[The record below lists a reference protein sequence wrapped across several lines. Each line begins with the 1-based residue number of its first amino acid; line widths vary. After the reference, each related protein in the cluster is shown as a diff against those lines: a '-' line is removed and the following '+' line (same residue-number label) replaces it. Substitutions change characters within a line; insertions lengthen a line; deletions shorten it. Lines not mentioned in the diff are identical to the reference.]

1 MEKNN
6 LKGNAEAVDIC
17 DLRKAT
23 ERTELGLRKQA
34 ENYFSAIDGQ
44 ELTLSSAG
52 NKEVNSTEPPK
63 WSPFGACQQQ
73 LVLPRVE
80 PLAVQRSSKSA
91 PGLCQGPQQVE
102 MDFKIMLDPEN
113 VENKAGLKHPNNETR
128 LPLIAKKKSAPV
140 CSQKTGKDPTASSP
154 WALPAFVSLGSP
166 LPLLEEDTPK
176 GALSLPGQRLIL
188 PAAQRALP
196 APPAVPRAAPFPQF
210 PRQHKKPALGE
221 VSSRLDPEN
230 TDTITFPK
238 PKEAIYGTYSSSKGN
253 IAPLPSSNSVVSTRK
268 PRPEWTC
275 PAQQL
280 ESEVHIPPQTQP
292 PQTVQPFQAPC
303 LDWDSAVH
311 QKAPGVLTLQQLHHS
326 SWGSTVGFVEPTEK
340 LLKDHSVPLATSNSQ
355 KLAQI
360 TSGLD
365 FKENPTKSDILSV
378 MKNQS
383 AVAKTP
389 SRAGQSC
396 RGQGGSTGAAAGG
409 HRKGPS
415 PMAGPGQ
422 QQQWAAGVSR
432 AMAGSGQ
439 QQQWAAGVSS
449 PVPGPGQ
456 QQQWAAGVSSPVPGP
471 GQQQQW
477 AAGVSSPMAGP
488 GQQQQWAAGVS
499 SPMAGPGQQQQWAA
513 GVSSPVPGPGQQQQW
528 AAGVSSPVPGPGQ
541 QQQWAAGVS
550 SPVPGPGQQQQWAA
564 GVSSPMAAPG
574 QQQQWAAGV
583 SSPVPASGQ
592 QQQWA
597 AGVSSPVPA
606 SGQQQQWAA
615 GVSSPVPGPGQQQ
628 QWAAG
633 VSRAM
638 AGSGQQQQWAA
649 GVSRA
654 MAGSGQQQQWAA
666 GVSSPMAAPG
676 QQQQWAAGVSSPM
689 AAPGQQQQWAAG
701 VISSS
706 WRSWC
711 HLARLRGALRDA
723 RRRHLENFCSRAK
736 HLAANW
742 NRIRTS
748 RRTIIHIPSLGY
760 SQHIREHMPDLALRQ
775 NLQMGR
781 LCDIL
786 DANVDVIYICPLAL
800 SEELL
805 QYYNKL
811 LGLQAAVRSGNPED
825 MADLQDR
832 FKILTPEAINSFP
845 EHHMCLATLLKY
857 SPRTMQRLQ
866 ALLQG
871 RVAYM
876 VGGVPH
882 LDDLAVADQ
891 LQVPLLGSE
900 PAVAQL
906 YSTKSGSKRIFA
918 SAGVPTPPGERDIHS
933 REQLLRALSQLVLD
947 HLEVQRWLLKVDD
960 ERAGDGTAFCDVTA
974 HLECY
979 PWIQREQQGHGP
991 GAWSESQ
998 ARELA
1003 LVKISQELPGL
1014 LAQHVQPVNEKRFPT
1029 WEKFLQTFLTQGG
1042 VIEAF
1047 PSAGS
1052 VTNLTVD
1059 LLIEPT
1065 GELTL
1070 LASGEQLH
1078 AEGPLRSSGTTI
1090 PQRSVDPELL
1100 QALCLQIGEACKS
1113 KGVLGYFSVDFVAF
1127 THPQTGE
1134 QQVWATDLDLCYSD
1148 QLALSRLLVYLTDGN
1163 VDCGSSILQ
1172 APLGAKES
1180 QSQRVQHEGTKP
1192 PAPSSPWCAVA
1203 SSQLRHS
1210 SLSGISYSLL
1220 FHVCKAHG
1228 IGFDLQ
1234 EKQGTVFV
1242 LYEDQKRHS
1251 LGMITIGEDLQG
1263 VLLTFARNLF
1273 IIHQEISA
1281 PNMQGETN
1289 FKMAI
1294 RDIEAILGV
1303 TAENKL
1309 RLEEEQPWEAD
1320 ALTE

>member
-1 MEKNN
+1 
-6 LKGNAEAVDIC
+6 
-17 DLRKAT
+17 
-23 ERTELGLRKQA
+23 
-34 ENYFSAIDGQ
+34 
-44 ELTLSSAG
+44 
-52 NKEVNSTEPPK
+52 
-63 WSPFGACQQQ
+63 
-73 LVLPRVE
+73 
-80 PLAVQRSSKSA
+80 
-91 PGLCQGPQQVE
+91 QQVE

-176 GALSLPGQRLIL
+176 GALSLPGQRLTL

-210 PRQHKKPALGE
+210 PRQHKKPAL
-221 VSSRLDPEN
+221 
-230 TDTITFPK
+230 
-238 PKEAIYGTYSSSKGN
+238 AIYGTYSSSKGN
-253 IAPLPSSNSVVSTRK
+253 IAPLPSSNSVVSARK
-268 PRPEWTC
+268 PRPEWRC

-280 ESEVHIPPQTQP
+280 ESEVHIPPQT
-292 PQTVQPFQAPC
+292 QAPC

-340 LLKDHSVPLATSNSQ
+340 LLKDHSVPLATINSQ

-383 AVAKTP
+383 AVTKTP

-409 HRKGPS
+409 HRE
-415 PMAGPGQ
+415 
-422 QQQWAAGVSR
+422 
-432 AMAGSGQ
+432 
-439 QQQWAAGVSS
+439 
-449 PVPGPGQ
+449 
-456 QQQWAAGVSSPVPGP
+456 

-477 AAGVSSPMAGP
+477 AAGVSSPMAG
-488 GQQQQWAAGVS
+488 
-499 SPMAGPGQQQQWAA
+499 
-513 GVSSPVPGPGQQQQW
+513 
-528 AAGVSSPVPGPGQ
+528 
-541 QQQWAAGVS
+541 
-550 SPVPGPGQQQQWAA
+550 
-564 GVSSPMAAPG
+564 
-574 QQQQWAAGV
+574 
-583 SSPVPASGQ
+583 
-592 QQQWA
+592 
-597 AGVSSPVPA
+597 
-606 SGQQQQWAA
+606 
-615 GVSSPVPGPGQQQ
+615 
-628 QWAAG
+628 
-633 VSRAM
+633 
-638 AGSGQQQQWAA
+638 
-649 GVSRA
+649 
-654 MAGSGQQQQWAA
+654 
-666 GVSSPMAAPG
+666 
-676 QQQQWAAGVSSPM
+676 
-689 AAPGQQQQWAAG
+689 PGQQQQWAAG

-760 SQHIREHMPDLALRQ
+760 SQHIREHIPDLALQQ

-845 EHHMCLATLLKY
+845 EHHMCLATVLKY

-1047 PSAGS
+1047 PSSGS

-1078 AEGPLRSSGTTI
+1078 AEGPLRSSGSTI

-1220 FHVCKAHG
+1220 FHICKAHG

>member
-1 MEKNN
+1 IQEDLQKLKMENTN

-17 DLRKAT
+17 DLRRAT
-23 ERTELGLRKQA
+23 ERTELGLRKHT
-34 ENYFSAIDGQ
+34 ENYFSVIDGH
-44 ELTLSSAG
+44 ELTHSSAG
-52 NKEVNSTEPPK
+52 NKEVNSKEPPVCPYQVFHLNK
-63 WSPFGACQQQ
+63 DTLLFAQFC
-73 LVLPRVE
+73 VE
-80 PLAVQRSSKSA
+80 SNNTIFYHHFANLQH
-91 PGLCQGPQQVE
+91 QQVE

-113 VENKAGLKHPNNETR
+113 MDNKAGLKHPNDETR
-128 LPLIAKKKSAPV
+128 LPLITKKKSAPV
-140 CSQKTGKDPTASSP
+140 CSQKTEKGPTVTNP
-154 WALPAFVSLGSP
+154 WALPAFHSLGSP
-166 LPLLEEDTPK
+166 LPLVEEDTPK
-176 GALSLPGQRLIL
+176 GALSLTGQRLIL
-188 PAAQRALP
+188 PAAQRTLP
-196 APPAVPRAAPFPQF
+196 APPAVPRAAAFPEF
-210 PRQHKKPALGE
+210 PRQHKKSAV
-221 VSSRLDPEN
+221 VS
-230 TDTITFPK
+230 
-238 PKEAIYGTYSSSKGN
+238 GTYSSSKGD

-268 PRPEWTC
+268 SKSEWRC

-280 ESEVHIPPQTQP
+280 ESEVHIPSQTQD
-292 PQTVQPFQAPC
+292 PC
-303 LDWDSAVH
+303 LDWDNAVH
-311 QKAPGVLTLQQLHHS
+311 QKTPGFLTLQHPHHS
-326 SWGSTVGFVEPTEK
+326 SRGSIVGFLEPTEN
-340 LLKDHSVPLATSNSQ
+340 LLKDHAVPLATINSQ

-360 TSGLD
+360 ASDLD

-378 MKNQS
+378 TKNQS
-383 AVAKTP
+383 AVEKSL
-389 SRAGQSC
+389 SRAG
-396 RGQGGSTGAAAGG
+396 RGRGGSAGAAAGPPG
-409 HRKGPS
+409 RGQS
-415 PMAGPGQ
+415 PQVGCGQ
-422 QQQWAAGVSR
+422 R
-432 AMAGSGQ
+432 
-439 QQQWAAGVSS
+439 
-449 PVPGPGQ
+449 
-456 QQQWAAGVSSPVPGP
+456 
-471 GQQQQW
+471 
-477 AAGVSSPMAGP
+477 
-488 GQQQQWAAGVS
+488 
-499 SPMAGPGQQQQWAA
+499 
-513 GVSSPVPGPGQQQQW
+513 
-528 AAGVSSPVPGPGQ
+528 
-541 QQQWAAGVS
+541 
-550 SPVPGPGQQQQWAA
+550 
-564 GVSSPMAAPG
+564 
-574 QQQQWAAGV
+574 
-583 SSPVPASGQ
+583 
-592 QQQWA
+592 
-597 AGVSSPVPA
+597 
-606 SGQQQQWAA
+606 
-615 GVSSPVPGPGQQQ
+615 
-628 QWAAG
+628 
-633 VSRAM
+633 
-638 AGSGQQQQWAA
+638 
-649 GVSRA
+649 
-654 MAGSGQQQQWAA
+654 
-666 GVSSPMAAPG
+666 
-676 QQQQWAAGVSSPM
+676 
-689 AAPGQQQQWAAG
+689 QWAAG
-701 VISSS
+701 VIGAS
-706 WRSWC
+706 WRSRN
-711 HLARLRGALRDA
+711 HLARLRSALREA
-723 RRRHLENFCSRAK
+723 RRSHLENFYSRAK

-760 SQHIREHMPDLALRQ
+760 SQHIREHIPDLALQQ

-811 LGLQAAVRSGNPED
+811 LGLQAAVRSGSPED

-832 FKILTPEAINSFP
+832 FRILTPEAINSFP
-845 EHHMCLATLLKY
+845 EHHMCLATVLKY

-866 ALLQG
+866 VLLQG
-871 RVAYM
+871 RDAYV

-918 SAGVPTPPGERDIHS
+918 SAGVPTPPGEGDIHS
-933 REQLLRALSQLVLD
+933 REQLLRALSQLILD
-947 HLEVQRWLLKVDD
+947 HWEVQRWLFKVDG
-960 ERAGDGTAFCDVTA
+960 ERGGDGTAFCDVIS

-979 PWIQREQQGHGP
+979 PWIQRERRRHGP
-991 GAWSESQ
+991 EVWSEGQ

-1042 VIEAF
+1042 VVEAF
-1047 PSAGS
+1047 PSSAS
-1052 VTNLTVD
+1052 VTNLTAD

-1065 GELTL
+1065 GEVTL
-1070 LASGEQLH
+1070 LASGDQLH

-1090 PQRSVDPELL
+1090 PQRSVDPGVLK
-1100 QALCLQIGEACKS
+1100 ALCLRIGEACKS

-1127 THPQTGE
+1127 THPQTRE

-1148 QLALSRLLVYLTDGN
+1148 QLALSQLLVYLTDGN

-1172 APLGAKES
+1172 APLGAEDSK
-1180 QSQRVQHEGTKP
+1180 SQRAQHAETEP
-1192 PAPSSPWCAVA
+1192 PAPSSPRCAVA

-1220 FHVCKAHG
+1220 FQLCKARG
-1228 IGFDLQ
+1228 VGFDLQ

-1320 ALTE
+1320 ALKE

>member
-1 MEKNN
+1 MEKIN
-6 LKGNAEAVDIC
+6 LKGNAEAMDIC

-23 ERTELGLRKQA
+23 ERTELGLRKHA
-34 ENYFSAIDGQ
+34 ENYFSVTNGQ

-52 NKEVNSTEPPK
+52 NKEVNSKEPPK
-63 WSPFGACQQQ
+63 CRNLPVGACQKQ

-80 PLAVQRSSKSA
+80 PVTVQRCSKSA
-91 PGLCQGPQQVE
+91 PRVCQGSQQQVE

-113 VENKAGLKHPNNETR
+113 VDNKAGLKHPNDETR

-140 CSQKTGKDPTASSP
+140 CRKKTGKGPTATSP
-154 WALPAFVSLGSP
+154 WALPAFHSLGSP
-166 LPLLEEDTPK
+166 FPLVEEDTPK
-176 GALSLPGQRLIL
+176 GGQRLIL
-188 PAAQRALP
+188 PAAQRTLP
-196 APPAVPRAAPFPQF
+196 APPAVPRAAPFPEF
-210 PRQHKKPALGE
+210 PRQHKKPAVGE
-221 VSSRLDPEN
+221 

-268 PRPEWTC
+268 SKAEWRY

-280 ESEVHIPPQTQP
+280 ESEVHIPPQTQ
-292 PQTVQPFQAPC
+292 
-303 LDWDSAVH
+303 
-311 QKAPGVLTLQQLHHS
+311 
-326 SWGSTVGFVEPTEK
+326 
-340 LLKDHSVPLATSNSQ
+340 
-355 KLAQI
+355 
-360 TSGLD
+360 
-365 FKENPTKSDILSV
+365 
-378 MKNQS
+378 
-383 AVAKTP
+383 
-389 SRAGQSC
+389 
-396 RGQGGSTGAAAGG
+396 
-409 HRKGPS
+409 
-415 PMAGPGQ
+415 
-422 QQQWAAGVSR
+422 
-432 AMAGSGQ
+432 
-439 QQQWAAGVSS
+439 
-449 PVPGPGQ
+449 
-456 QQQWAAGVSSPVPGP
+456 
-471 GQQQQW
+471 
-477 AAGVSSPMAGP
+477 
-488 GQQQQWAAGVS
+488 
-499 SPMAGPGQQQQWAA
+499 
-513 GVSSPVPGPGQQQQW
+513 
-528 AAGVSSPVPGPGQ
+528 
-541 QQQWAAGVS
+541 
-550 SPVPGPGQQQQWAA
+550 
-564 GVSSPMAAPG
+564 
-574 QQQQWAAGV
+574 
-583 SSPVPASGQ
+583 
-592 QQQWA
+592 
-597 AGVSSPVPA
+597 
-606 SGQQQQWAA
+606 
-615 GVSSPVPGPGQQQ
+615 
-628 QWAAG
+628 
-633 VSRAM
+633 
-638 AGSGQQQQWAA
+638 
-649 GVSRA
+649 
-654 MAGSGQQQQWAA
+654 
-666 GVSSPMAAPG
+666 
-676 QQQQWAAGVSSPM
+676 
-689 AAPGQQQQWAAG
+689 
-701 VISSS
+701 
-706 WRSWC
+706 
-711 HLARLRGALRDA
+711 
-723 RRRHLENFCSRAK
+723 

-760 SQHIREHMPDLALRQ
+760 SQHIREHIPDLALQQ

-811 LGLQAAVRSGNPED
+811 LGLQAAVRSGSPED

-845 EHHMCLATLLKY
+845 GHHMCLATVLKY
-857 SPRTMQRLQ
+857 SPRTLQRLQ
-866 ALLQG
+866 VLLQG
-871 RVAYM
+871 RDAYM

-918 SAGVPTPPGERDIHS
+918 SAGVPTPPGEWDIHS
-933 REQLLRALSQLVLD
+933 TEQLLRALSQLILD
-947 HLEVQRWLLKVDD
+947 NLEVQRWLFKVDD
-960 ERAGDGTAFCDVTA
+960 ERGGDGTAFCDVIS

-979 PWIQREQQGHGP
+979 PWLQRERQGHGP
-991 GAWSESQ
+991 EAWSESQ
-998 ARELA
+998 ARRAERQRQPGRRTVAPCGVKKGTALEGLEELA

-1047 PSAGS
+1047 PSSGS

-1065 GELTL
+1065 GEVTL
-1070 LASGEQLH
+1070 LSSGDQLH

-1090 PQRSVDPELL
+1090 PQRSVDPEVLK
-1100 QALCLQIGEACKS
+1100 ALCLKIGEACKS
-1113 KGVLGYFSVDFVAF
+1113 RGVLGYFSVDFVAF
-1127 THPQTGE
+1127 THPQTRE

-1148 QLALSRLLVYLTDGN
+1148 QLALSQLLVYLTDGN
-1163 VDCGSSILQ
+1163 LDCGSSILQ

-1180 QSQRVQHEGTKP
+1180 KSQGVQHEGTKP

-1210 SLSGISYSLL
+1210 SLSGISYNLL
-1220 FHVCKAHG
+1220 LHMCKARG

-1234 EKQGTVFV
+1234 EKQGTVFL

-1289 FKMAI
+1289 FKAAANPLLPIPHPTIHVPSGFGSQFSLLFEGARPWMLQRGRTEHRGSPWGGSPTFAA
-1294 RDIEAILGV
+1294 RSSKAILSPAPCPG
-1303 TAENKL
+1303 TSPPHQAASRFHRIAQLPAGNSL
-1309 RLEEEQPWEAD
+1309 C
-1320 ALTE
+1320 

>member
-1 MEKNN
+1 
-6 LKGNAEAVDIC
+6 
-17 DLRKAT
+17 
-23 ERTELGLRKQA
+23 
-34 ENYFSAIDGQ
+34 
-44 ELTLSSAG
+44 
-52 NKEVNSTEPPK
+52 
-63 WSPFGACQQQ
+63 
-73 LVLPRVE
+73 
-80 PLAVQRSSKSA
+80 
-91 PGLCQGPQQVE
+91 

-176 GALSLPGQRLIL
+176 GALSLPGQRLTL

-221 VSSRLDPEN
+221 ISSRLDPEN

-238 PKEAIYGTYSSSKGN
+238 PKEAIYATYSSSKGN
-253 IAPLPSSNSVVSTRK
+253 TAPLPSSNSVVSTRK
-268 PRPEWTC
+268 PRPEWRC

-340 LLKDHSVPLATSNSQ
+340 LLKDHSVPLATINSQ

-389 SRAGQSC
+389 SQAGQSC

-409 HRKGPS
+409 HREGPS

-422 QQQWAAGVSR
+422 QQQWAAGVSSPM
-432 AMAGSGQ
+432 AGPGQQQQWAAGVSSPMAGPGQQQQWAAGVSSPMAGSGQ

-513 GVSSPVPGPGQQQQW
+513 GV
-528 AAGVSSPVPGPGQ
+528 
-541 QQQWAAGVS
+541 
-550 SPVPGPGQQQQWAA
+550 
-564 GVSSPMAAPG
+564 
-574 QQQQWAAGV
+574 
-583 SSPVPASGQ
+583 
-592 QQQWA
+592 
-597 AGVSSPVPA
+597 
-606 SGQQQQWAA
+606 
-615 GVSSPVPGPGQQQ
+615 
-628 QWAAG
+628 
-633 VSRAM
+633 
-638 AGSGQQQQWAA
+638 
-649 GVSRA
+649 
-654 MAGSGQQQQWAA
+654 
-666 GVSSPMAAPG
+666 
-676 QQQQWAAGVSSPM
+676 
-689 AAPGQQQQWAAG
+689 
-701 VISSS
+701 ISSS

-711 HLARLRGALRDA
+711 HLARLRGALREA

-760 SQHIREHMPDLALRQ
+760 SQHIREHMPDLALQQ

-845 EHHMCLATLLKY
+845 EHHMCLATVLKY

-1047 PSAGS
+1047 PSSGS

-1078 AEGPLRSSGTTI
+1078 AEGPLRSSGSTI

-1210 SLSGISYSLL
+1210 SLSGISYGLL

>member
-1 MEKNN
+1 IQEDLQKLKMEKTN
-6 LKGNAEAVDIC
+6 LKGNAESVDIC

-23 ERTELGLRKQA
+23 ERTELGLRKHA
-34 ENYFSAIDGQ
+34 ENYFNVINGQ

-52 NKEVNSTEPPK
+52 NKEVNSKEPPK
-63 WSPFGACQQQ
+63 CFPSKGTLLFAQFC
-73 LVLPRVE
+73 VE
-80 PLAVQRSSKSA
+80 SNNTNFYHNFANLQHDYPYSIFQ
-91 PGLCQGPQQVE
+91 QQVE

-113 VENKAGLKHPNNETR
+113 MDNKAGLKHPNDETR
-128 LPLIAKKKSAPV
+128 LPLITKKKSAPV
-140 CSQKTGKDPTASSP
+140 GSQKTGKGPTATSP
-154 WALPAFVSLGSP
+154 WALPAFHSLGSP
-166 LPLLEEDTPK
+166 LPLVEEDTPK
-176 GALSLPGQRLIL
+176 GALSLTGPRLTL

-196 APPAVPRAAPFPQF
+196 APPAVPRAAPFPEF
-210 PRQHKKPALGE
+210 PRQHKKSA
-221 VSSRLDPEN
+221 V
-230 TDTITFPK
+230 
-238 PKEAIYGTYSSSKGN
+238 AIYGTCSSSKGN

-268 PRPEWTC
+268 SKPEWRY

-280 ESEVHIPPQTQP
+280 ESEVHIPSQTQD
-292 PQTVQPFQAPC
+292 PC
-303 LDWDSAVH
+303 LDWDIAVH
-311 QKAPGVLTLQQLHHS
+311 QKTPGVLALQHPHHS
-326 SWGSTVGFVEPTEK
+326 SRGSIVGFLEPTEK
-340 LLKDHSVPLATSNSQ
+340 LLKDHSVPLATINGQ

-360 TSGLD
+360 ASDLD

-378 MKNQS
+378 MKNHS
-383 AVAKTP
+383 AVEKLLN
-389 SRAGQSC
+389 RAGQSC
-396 RGQGGSTGAAAGG
+396 RGRGGSAGAAAGIP
-409 HRKGPS
+409 RWCP
-415 PMAGPGQ
+415 
-422 QQQWAAGVSR
+422 
-432 AMAGSGQ
+432 
-439 QQQWAAGVSS
+439 S
-449 PVPGPGQ
+449 PVPG
-456 QQQWAAGVSSPVPGP
+456 S
-471 GQQQQW
+471 
-477 AAGVSSPMAGP
+477 
-488 GQQQQWAAGVS
+488 
-499 SPMAGPGQQQQWAA
+499 
-513 GVSSPVPGPGQQQQW
+513 
-528 AAGVSSPVPGPGQ
+528 
-541 QQQWAAGVS
+541 
-550 SPVPGPGQQQQWAA
+550 
-564 GVSSPMAAPG
+564 
-574 QQQQWAAGV
+574 
-583 SSPVPASGQ
+583 
-592 QQQWA
+592 
-597 AGVSSPVPA
+597 
-606 SGQQQQWAA
+606 
-615 GVSSPVPGPGQQQ
+615 
-628 QWAAG
+628 
-633 VSRAM
+633 
-638 AGSGQQQQWAA
+638 
-649 GVSRA
+649 
-654 MAGSGQQQQWAA
+654 
-666 GVSSPMAAPG
+666 
-676 QQQQWAAGVSSPM
+676 
-689 AAPGQQQQWAAG
+689 GQQQQWAAG

-706 WRSWC
+706 WRSWN
-711 HLARLRGALRDA
+711 HLARLRSALREA
-723 RRRHLENFCSRAK
+723 RHRHLENFYSRAK

-760 SQHIREHMPDLALRQ
+760 SQHIREHIPDLALQQ

-845 EHHMCLATLLKY
+845 GHHMCLATVLKY

-866 ALLQG
+866 VLLQG

-918 SAGVPTPPGERDIHS
+918 SAGVPTPPGEWDIHS
-933 REQLLRALSQLVLD
+933 REQLLRALSQLILD
-947 HLEVQRWLLKVDD
+947 NLEVQRWLFKVDA
-960 ERAGDGTAFCDVTA
+960 ERGGDGTAFCDVIS

-979 PWIQREQQGHGP
+979 PWIQRERQGHSP
-991 GAWSESQ
+991 EVWSESQ

-1047 PSAGS
+1047 PSSGS

-1065 GELTL
+1065 GEVTL
-1070 LASGEQLH
+1070 LSSGDQLH

-1090 PQRSVDPELL
+1090 PQRSVDPEVLK
-1100 QALCLQIGEACKS
+1100 ALCLKIGEACKS
-1113 KGVLGYFSVDFVAF
+1113 RGVLGYFSVDFVAF
-1127 THPQTGE
+1127 THPQTRE

-1148 QLALSRLLVYLTDGN
+1148 QLALSQLLAYLTDGN
-1163 VDCGSSILQ
+1163 LDCGSSILQ

-1180 QSQRVQHEGTKP
+1180 KSQQVQHEGTKP

-1210 SLSGISYSLL
+1210 SLSGISYNLL
-1220 FHVCKAHG
+1220 LHMCKAHG

-1309 RLEEEQPWEAD
+1309 RLEKEQPWEAD
-1320 ALTE
+1320 ALKE